1 MFVKQVNMSYQKKK
15 KKVNMTRSHVTRLTL
30 FMFGGYINNSFQFV

>member
-1 MFVKQVNMSYQKKK
+1 MFVKQVNMSLKKK
-15 KKVNMTRSHVTRLTL
+15 KGVNMTQIHVTHLTL

>member
-1 MFVKQVNMSYQKKK
+1 MFVKQVNMSLKKK
-15 KKVNMTRSHVTRLTL
+15 KKRVNMTQIHVTRLTL